1 MTIWTG
7 MRKSWGEME
16 GGYENNRISC
26 YWDSDTDMTH
36 PLILAKIPV
45 KNPWRSLP
53 TCPSE
58 LERLPRYAGAD
69 GSGQILVRA
78 ARRGACRHEPR

>member
-7 MRKSWGEME
+7 DEEILGEME

-26 YWDSDTDMTH
+26 YWDSDTDMTT
-36 PLILAKIPV
+36 LSFSAKIPV
-45 KNPWRSLP
+45 KNPGRSLP

-58 LERLPRYAGAD
+58 TGTTAP
-69 GSGQILVRA
+69 I
-78 ARRGACRHEPR
+78 RRS